1 MSSFSWL
8 LLFVISLVQLP
19 VLCVPQGKVSLL
31 LTSEVRTMKLS
42 NRPVGAIITGTEAA
56 SEFLPSAAPELSG
69 PDSASGSGCG
79 GCYLVADVAGEHI
92 ASTDWRDTV
101 AE

>member
-1 MSSFSWL
+1 M
-8 LLFVISLVQLP
+8 QLP
-19 VLCVPQGKVSLL
+19 VLCVPQGKFSLL
-31 LTSEVRTMKLS
+31 LTSEVRTLKLS
-42 NRPVGAIITGTEAA
+42 NRYEGAVITGTEAA

-92 ASTDWRDTV
+92 VSTG
-101 AE
+101 

>member
-1 MSSFSWL
+1 M
-8 LLFVISLVQLP
+8 QLP

-31 LTSEVRTMKLS
+31 LTYEVRTIKLS
-42 NRPVGAIITGTEAA
+42 DRPVGAVITGTEA

-92 ASTDWRDTV
+92 ASTD
-101 AE
+101 

>member
-1 MSSFSWL
+1 MQL
-8 LLFVISLVQLP
+8 L
-19 VLCVPQGKVSLL
+19 VLCVPQGKASLL

-42 NRPVGAIITGTEAA
+42 NRHAGVVVTGTEAA

-92 ASTDWRDTV
+92 TLTDKQRYSC
-101 AE
+101 